1 VSMVGRIA
9 TMPAVRCRRRTLYAL
24 VAAALVLLAAT
35 LPAHTPEGGGRAVRS
50 DTPHVADVAASVAN
64 LSAAVAQRL
73 PVPNVWPMQQP
84 APVPALT
91 LVLLAWILMVGAVLT
106 GRPVGSTRRERAP
119 PVIGR
124 LLAA

>member
-1 VSMVGRIA
+1 MVGRIG

-24 VAAALVLLAAT
+24 VAAALVLLATT
-35 LPAHTPEGGGRAVRS
+35 LPAHTPEGAGRAVRS

-64 LSAAVAQRL
+64 LWAAVAQRL

-91 LVLLAWILMVGAVLT
+91 LVLLAWILLVGAVLT

-124 LLAA
+124 LLPA

>member
-1 VSMVGRIA
+1 MVGRIA

-24 VAAALVLLAAT
+24 VAAALVLLATT
-35 LPAHTPEGGGRAVRS
+35 LPAHTPEGAGRAVRS

-64 LSAAVAQRL
+64 LSAAVARRL

-91 LVLLAWILMVGAVLT
+91 LVLLAWILLVGAVLT

-124 LLAA
+124 LLPA